1 MTNWT
6 QRLAQKARNAP
17 AVARRR
23 TEPGLYDLSVRL
35 RFWISPRQVQ
45 QWAAATKLFFVLG
58 MGRSG
63 TALLAQLLDQ
73 DPHAYVCHEPV
84 RRDFRAGAEART
96 DSQRAE
102 HYVGSFRGKE
112 IFLRARAHG
121 SPIYGEINSA
131 LRHHVYALMTLFPDA
146 TYLHLVRDGRA
157 VVRSMMV
164 RATLTEADP
173 YTAALQPPPG
183 DPWHDAWPQMDH
195 FARLCWY
202 WQAENAF
209 VRQAIGVTIRFED
222 LLSDYD
228 YFDANLLR
236 PCGVSIS
243 QEQWAAAVARPQN
256 QTTRHAL
263 AEPAAWSP
271 AQNATFLAIC
281 ADEMRASGYPIG
293 D

>member
-96 DSQRAE
+96 DSAAAPSTTL
-102 HYVGSFRGKE
+102 VLSA
-112 IFLRARAHG
+112 ARRYSCA
-121 SPIYGEINSA
+121 PA
-131 LRHHVYALMTLFPDA
+131 RTAA
-146 TYLHLVRDGRA
+146 
-157 VVRSMMV
+157 RSM
-164 RATLTEADP
+164 AK
-173 YTAALQPPPG
+173 
-183 DPWHDAWPQMDH
+183 
-195 FARLCWY
+195 
-202 WQAENAF
+202 
-209 VRQAIGVTIRFED
+209 
-222 LLSDYD
+222 
-228 YFDANLLR
+228 
-236 PCGVSIS
+236 
-243 QEQWAAAVARPQN
+243 
-256 QTTRHAL
+256 
-263 AEPAAWSP
+263 
-271 AQNATFLAIC
+271 
-281 ADEMRASGYPIG
+281 
-293 D
+293 